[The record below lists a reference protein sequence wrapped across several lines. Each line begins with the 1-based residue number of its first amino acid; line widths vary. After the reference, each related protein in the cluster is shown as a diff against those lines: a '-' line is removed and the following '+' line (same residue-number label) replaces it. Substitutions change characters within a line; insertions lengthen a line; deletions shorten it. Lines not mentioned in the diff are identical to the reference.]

1 MKKILLKNGIMF
13 TYGFCI
19 YITIE
24 VLFRTYSYP
33 LMGMVGGVA
42 LILLDKINNYISW
55 DMQLLY
61 QMIIGG
67 FIVTML
73 ELLSGE
79 FALHI
84 MGVRMWDYS
93 NMWMPMFDNLICP
106 LFSFFWVLLSGV
118 GIVLADAIDYYVL
131 HDDIQPYYRVGSKKF
146 VLPKRTCTV

>member
-33 LMGMVGGVA
+33 LMGMVGGIS
-42 LILLDKINNYISW
+42 LILLDKINDYISW

-67 FIVTML
+67 LIITVL

-93 NMWMPMFDNLICP
+93 NMWMPMFDNLVCP

-118 GIVLADAIDYYVL
+118 GIVLADAIDYYIL
-131 HDDIQPYYRVGSKKF
+131 HGNFQPYYRICSKKF
-146 VLPKRTCTV
+146 YLPKRICTV